1 MTIDKDLAIKR
12 LNKNIVTWDR
22 LIKHAKGHEK
32 DMVVIKLP

>member
-22 LIKHAKGHEK
+22 MINHAKRS
-32 DMVVIKLP
+32 